1 MVRRRIKYFPEGKIE
16 MNVVITVRGG
26 GGGGGGGI
34 SENEDKRDIS
44 NKFHS
49 NKLVSLEPRGANLS
63 QD

>member
-1 MVRRRIKYFPEGKIE
+1 MIRWSVRIKYFPEGKIE
-16 MNVVITVRGG
+16 MNVVITVK
-26 GGGGGGGI
+26 GGGGGI

-63 QD
+63 ED